1 MGFLDSLFGKNKCRY
16 CGAKGAKEIDGRVH
30 CPNPQCGCYD
40 PDLATRREEKRPAG
54 KRTVPSGTFAAK
66 RPVAIRYRNFRG
78 EDCNF
83 TGETDTLRRKGNHIS
98 VCVEP
103 TGSRVT
109 LARNRIQNLEE
120 VESALPRTAAGAPAT
135 IPTPRERQ
143 VLAYHK
149 KYKST
154 SPLYEQIRAKYPDW

>member
-1 MGFLDSLFGKNKCRY
+1 MGFLDSLFGKKKCRY
-16 CGAKGAKEIDGRVH
+16 CGASGAKEIDGRIH

-40 PDLATRREEKRPAG
+40 PDLGAARDEGRRAAPR
-54 KRTVPSGTFAAK
+54 RVPSGNFAAQH
-66 RPVAIRYRNFRG
+66 PVVIRYRDFRG
-78 EDCNF
+78 EDVSF
-83 TGETDTLRRKGNHIS
+83 TGEAGSVRRKKNHVS

-103 TGSRVT
+103 TGRRIT
-109 LARNRIQNLEE
+109 LARNRIQNLPE
-120 VESALPRTAAGAPAT
+120 VESASPAAAGTPANW
-135 IPTPRERQ
+135 PTPRERQ